1 MNHVVLM
8 GRLARDPEL
17 RNTQSGLPVAS
28 FTIAVNR
35 RFADK
40 NTNERQAD
48 FIDCV
53 AWRGTA
59 EFISKY
65 FAKGAMIAVQ
75 GHLQVREWQ
84 DKEGNKRWST
94 EVIVEQAYFT
104 GSKQDSGGGGSGGGY
119 GRSFS
124 DKDAPPI
131 DAGYSAPV
139 AGSDFAELDDD
150 DGELPF

>member
-28 FTIAVNR
+28 FTVAVNR
-35 RFADK
+35 RFANKDS
-40 NTNERQAD
+40 NERQAD

-65 FAKGAMIAVQ
+65 FSKGSMIAVQ

-84 DKEGNKRWST
+84 DKEGNRRWST
-94 EVIVEQAYFT
+94 EVVADQVYFT
-104 GSKQDSGGGGSGGGY
+104 GSKQESGNSGGGGGH
-119 GRSFS
+119 RSFG

-139 AGSDFAELDDD
+139 GASDFAELDDD

>member
-1 MNHVVLM
+1 MNSVILM

-17 RNTQSGLPVAS
+17 RHTQSGLPVVS
-28 FTIAVNR
+28 FTVAVDR
-35 RFADK
+35 RFNK
-40 NTNERQAD
+40 ETNERQAD

-65 FAKGAMIAVQ
+65 FSKGSMIAVQ

-84 DKEGNKRWST
+84 DKEGNRRWST
-94 EVIVEQAYFT
+94 EVIVENAHFT
-104 GSKQDSGGGGSGGGY
+104 GSKQESGGGSGGGGGY
-119 GRSFS
+119 AAFTDR
-124 DKDAPPI
+124 DAPPI
-131 DAGYSAPV
+131 DAGYRPPV
-139 AGSDFAELDDD
+139 GASDFAELDED